1 LEKLRSVCA
10 ERSFFMSSRIYQF
23 FAEAM
28 AARRP
33 VACIYQGH
41 PRTVCPVILGHSD
54 SVEKALTWQIAGQ
67 SSQGPVHGQWKC
79 LTLSEVEKPAIV
91 DGPWRTGKHH
101 RRAQSCVKDVDLDVN
116 PDSPYAPK
124 RSL

>member
-1 LEKLRSVCA
+1 MPNRT
-10 ERSFFMSSRIYQF
+10 YQL

-54 SVEKALTWQIAGQ
+54 GVEKTLTWQVSGR

-79 LTLSEVEKPAIV
+79 LTLSEVEKPVIV
-91 DGPWRTGKHH
+91 EGAWRTGTRHSQ
-101 RRAQSCVKDVDLDVN
+101 AQTCVKDVDLDAN
-116 PDSPYAPK
+116 PDSPYAP
-124 RSL
+124 RRML